1 LTFQKGARSLT
12 IRICLY
18 ALALVVLAL
27 AAIVLWWGQ
36 RQTTEGLGFVVPPAL
51 PQASVYPFGVNV
63 SLEQYEPTDRERTLA
78 MIEAAGLRWVRQSFP
93 WAEIEPQPGRYRWQ
107 PWDEIVSAVQAH
119 ELSIIAV
126 LDTSPPWARRD
137 PESENP
143 HTPPRET
150 ADYGRF
156 VRAFAGRYGQQ
167 IDYYQVW
174 DEPNVSAH
182 WGDGYV
188 DAVSYTALLRE
199 GYAQIQAADP
209 VAYVLTAGLAPTI
222 EGGPLNLN
230 EVAFLRGLYV
240 AGGRDYFDILAA
252 KPYGFWS
259 GPDDRRKDVA
269 VLNFSRLAL
278 LRQVMAGEGDQ
289 GKAVWAVEFGWN
301 ALPPDWAGRP
311 SPWGT
316 DSEELQAQRTVEA
329 IRRARD
335 EWPWLGVMFLPEFQ
349 PNVADDDPRWGFALV
364 NRDGE
369 PRLLYRRIREVA
381 TAPPLAYA
389 GTYPADHYTGR
400 YQGAWRWSPLGADI
414 GQDGDS
420 LTISFKGTRLD
431 LTVRR
436 GDFLGYLYITID
448 GQPTNRLPR
457 DGQGRSYL
465 ILYDPLYRTETV
477 TLAAGLPDTT
487 HEAVIVAQGGWGQ
500 WAIVGWTVAREADV
514 RFYRV
519 ALGLIGLGA
528 LLVLWRL
535 LALVVISRGRESACS
550 LLVACGSRLGDC
562 AARYRSLDE
571 GLQLALMV
579 TTAAVFY
586 FSPWLPLSLLSLLSL
601 ATLIWLRLDW
611 GLALV
616 AFCIPF
622 FLQPKHILGRS
633 FSMVEITTLLC
644 FAAWALRWSVATIRE
659 SAQQCCGWLRREAG
673 YKMQRSPFQQLASCI
688 LHPASCTLHLAP
700 SLDGAVVFFVAV
712 SALSLLMAENYG
724 VAMRE
729 FRVVVF
735 ESALF
740 YFLLRA
746 SSLSKEQLWR
756 VIDALVLAA
765 TLVALIGLY
774 QYFFT
779 ADIITAEGVRR
790 IRGLYGSPNNLSLF
804 LDRVVPVLAA
814 VALLA
819 GQSWRRI
826 AYALCSLPV
835 LFGLYLTYSRGAWL
849 LGLPAAA
856 LFIGLR
862 RGRKAVWISLA
873 VTGVIVLSLLPLVG
887 TERFT
892 SLLDAQGGTTFFRLK
907 LWQASLNMIK
917 DHPFFGVGLDNFL
930 YQYRTRYVLPEA
942 WQELDLSHPHN
953 IVLDYWTRL
962 GILGVVALV
971 WLEGAFFVK
980 GLRLYR
986 RLPDQDG
993 RALVLGLMA
1002 SMVACLAHGL
1012 IDNSYFLV
1020 DLAFVFFVTVGVMAG
1035 MSAQNQASRSPS
1047 TGSG

>member
-1 LTFQKGARSLT
+1 LAFQKGAHSLT
-12 IRICLY
+12 IRIGLY
-18 ALALVVLAL
+18 VLALVALAL
-27 AAIVLWWGQ
+27 AAVVFCWRQ
-36 RQTTEGLGFVVPPAL
+36 RQAIAGLDYGVPSTVS
-51 PQASVYPFGVNV
+51 QAPGCSAQQCRPLGVNV
-63 SLEQYEPTDRERTLA
+63 SLEQYDATGRQQALA
-78 MIEAAGLRWVRQSFP
+78 LIEAAGLRWVRQSFP
-93 WAEIEPQPGRYRWQ
+93 WAEIEPQPGHYRWQ
-107 PWDEIVSAVQAH
+107 PWDEIVSAVLAH
-119 ELSIIAV
+119 DLTIIAV
-126 LDTSPPWARRD
+126 LDTSPSWARHDRGSD
-137 PESENP
+137 NQ
-143 HTPPRET
+143 HTPPQET

-156 VRAFAGRYGQQ
+156 VRAFAERYGQQ

-188 DAVSYTALLRE
+188 DAAAYTALLRE
-199 GYAQIQAADP
+199 GCAQIQAADP
-209 VAYVLTAGLAPTI
+209 VAYVLAAGLAPTT
-222 EGGPLNLN
+222 EEGPLNLN
-230 EVAFLRGLYV
+230 EVAFLRGLYA

-259 GPDDRRKDVA
+259 GPDDRREDVA

-278 LRQVMAGEGDQ
+278 LRQVMVDESDAE
-289 GKAVWAVEFGWN
+289 KAVWAVELGWN
-301 ALPPDWAGRP
+301 ALPPDWAGKP

-329 IRRARD
+329 IQRAQD
-335 EWPWLGVMFLPEFQ
+335 EWPWLGVMLLPEFQ
-349 PNVADDDPRWGFALV
+349 PNIEDGDPRWGFALV
-364 NRDGE
+364 DRDGE
-369 PRLLYRRIREVA
+369 PRLLYQRIQEVA
-381 TAPPLAYA
+381 TAPPVAYA
-389 GTYPADHYTGR
+389 GYYPAGHYTAR

-420 LTISFKGTRLD
+420 LTIPFKGTRLD

-436 GDFLGYLYITID
+436 GDFLSYLYVTID
-448 GQPTNRLPR
+448 GQPANRLPR

-487 HEAVIVAQGGWGQ
+487 HEAVLVAKGGWGQ
-500 WAIVGWTVAREADV
+500 WAIVGWTVSREADV
-514 RFYRV
+514 RLYRV
-519 ALGLIGLGA
+519 ALSLIGLGA

-535 LALVVISRGRESACS
+535 LALISRQREEACS
-550 LLVACGSRLGDC
+550 LLVAWGSRLRGC
-562 AARYRSLDE
+562 VTRYRSLHE
-571 GLQLALMV
+571 GLQLAL
-579 TTAAVFY
+579 TGIAAAVFY
-586 FSPWLPLSLLSLLSL
+586 FSPWLPLSVLGLLSL
-601 ATLIWLRLDW
+601 AVLICLRLDL

-616 AFCIPF
+616 AFCVPF
-622 FLQPKHILGRS
+622 FLQSKHILGRS
-633 FSMVEITTLLC
+633 FSMLEVITLLC
-644 FAAWALRWSVATIRE
+644 LAAWVLRWSFATIYT
-659 SAQQCCGWLRREAG
+659 GWLKREAG
-673 YKMQRSPFQQLASCI
+673 YRKQRSARQYPISHIQR
-688 LHPASCTLHLAP
+688 PAS
-700 SLDGAVVFFVAV
+700 SLDRAVVFFVAV
-712 SALSLLMAENYG
+712 SALSLLIAESYG
-724 VAMRE
+724 VALRE

-740 YFLLRA
+740 YFLLRT
-746 SSLSKEQLWR
+746 SSLSREQLWR

-765 TLVALIGLY
+765 TVVALIGLY

-814 VALLA
+814 VALFA
-819 GQSWRRI
+819 RQPWRRT

-835 LFGLYLTYSRGAWL
+835 LLCLYLTYSRGAWL

-856 LFIGLR
+856 LFIGFL
-862 RGRKAVWISLA
+862 RGRKALWISLA
-873 VTGVIVLSLLPLVG
+873 VIGLIALSLLPLAG

-892 SLLDAQGGTTFFRLK
+892 SLLETQGGTTFFRLK

-917 DHPFFGVGLDNFL
+917 DHPLFGVGLDNFL

-986 RLPDQDG
+986 LLPG
-993 RALVLGLMA
+993 RDEQALALGLMA

-1020 DLAFVFFVTVGVMAG
+1020 DLAFVFFITVGIMAS
-1035 MSAQNQASRSPS
+1035 MSARIEAPTMDTIGSVVNQHAE
-1047 TGSG
+1047 

>member
-1 LTFQKGARSLT
+1 MEVLTFQKGARSLT

-18 ALALVVLAL
+18 VLALVVLAA
-27 AAIVLWWGQ
+27 AAIALWWKQ
-36 RQTTEGLGFVVPPAL
+36 RQTMADLSSAVTTS
-51 PQASVYPFGVNV
+51 QASVYPFGVNV
-63 SLEQYEPTDRERTLA
+63 SLERYDATDRQRALA

-93 WAEIEPQPGRYRWQ
+93 WAEIEPQPGHYRWQ
-107 PWDEIVSAVQAH
+107 LWDEVVSAVQAH
-119 ELSIIAV
+119 DLKIIAV
-126 LDTSPPWARRD
+126 LDTAPSWARH
-137 PESENP
+137 EQKSENP
-143 HTPPRET
+143 YTPPRET

-188 DAVSYTALLRE
+188 DAAAYTALLRE
-199 GYAQIQAADP
+199 GYAQIKAADP
-209 VAYVLTAGLAPTI
+209 IAYVLTAGLAPTT
-222 EGGPLNLN
+222 EEGPLNLN
-230 EVAFLRGLYV
+230 EVAFLRGLYA

-259 GPDDRRKDVA
+259 GPDDRRQDVT

-278 LRQVMAGEGDQ
+278 LRQVMVDEGD
-289 GKAVWAVEFGWN
+289 GEKAVWAVEFGWN

-329 IRRARD
+329 IRRAQD
-335 EWPWLGVMFLPEFQ
+335 EWPWLGVMLLPEFQ
-349 PNVADDDPRWGFALV
+349 PAARGEHGRTAGDDDPRRGFALV
-364 NRDGE
+364 DRDWE
-369 PRLLYRRIREVA
+369 PRLLYRRIQEVA
-381 TAPPLAYA
+381 TAPPVAHA
-389 GTYPADHYTGR
+389 GYYPADHYTAR
-400 YQGAWRWSPLGADI
+400 YQGSWRWSPLGADI

-420 LTISFKGTRLD
+420 LTIPFKGTRLD
-431 LTVRR
+431 LTIRR
-436 GDFLGYLYITID
+436 GDFLSYLYITID
-448 GQPTNRLPR
+448 GQPANRLPR
-457 DGQGRSYL
+457 DAQGRSYL

-477 TLAAGLPDTT
+477 SLAAGLPDTT

-514 RFYRV
+514 RPYRV
-519 ALGLIGLGA
+519 ALSLIGLGA
-528 LLVLWRL
+528 LPVLWRL
-535 LALVVISRGRESACS
+535 LALVRTSWQLVLRG
-550 LLVACGSRLGDC
+550 DY
-562 AARYRSLDE
+562 AARITAQQGRCRSLNE
-571 GLQLALMV
+571 GLQLTL
-579 TTAAVFY
+579 TAIAAVVFY
-586 FSPWLPLSLLSLLSL
+586 FSPWLLLSLPGLL
-601 ATLIWLRLDW
+601 ALAVLIWLRLDL
-611 GLALV
+611 GLALA
-616 AFCIPF
+616 AFCVPF
-622 FLQPKHILGRS
+622 FLQPRHILGRS

-644 FAAWALRWSVATIRE
+644 FAAWALRWGVARIRD
-659 SAQQCCGWLRREAG
+659 GWPKRDADCKTQGSLS
-673 YKMQRSPFQQLASCI
+673 QRLASS
-688 LHPASCTLHLAP
+688 LQHPISNIQYP
-700 SLDGAVVFFVAV
+700 ISSLDWAVLFFVAV
-712 SALSLLMAENYG
+712 SALSLLIAENYG
-724 VAMRE
+724 VAVRE

-740 YFLLRA
+740 YFLLRV
-746 SSLSKEQLWR
+746 SFPSRKQLWR
-756 VIDALVLAA
+756 VVDALVLAA
-765 TLVALIGLY
+765 TLVSFIGLY

-790 IRGLYGSPNNLSLF
+790 VRGLYGSPNNLSLF
-804 LDRVVPVLAA
+804 LDRIVPVLAA
-814 VALLA
+814 VVLFAR
-819 GQSWRRI
+819 QHRRRI

-835 LFGLYLTYSRGAWL
+835 LLCLYLTYSRGAWL

-856 LFIGLR
+856 LFIGLL
-862 RGRKAVWISLA
+862 RGRKALWMSLA
-873 VTGVIVLSLLPLVG
+873 VIGVIALSLLPLVG

-892 SLLDAQGGTTFFRLK
+892 SLLDTQGGTTFFRLK

-962 GILGVVALV
+962 GIPGVVALV

-986 RLPDQDG
+986 RLPG
-993 RALVLGLMA
+993 RDEQALALGLMA

-1020 DLAFVFFVTVGVMAG
+1020 DLAFVFFITAGIVAG
-1035 MSAQNQASRSPS
+1035 MSAQLEAPDSS
-1047 TGSG
+1047 GS